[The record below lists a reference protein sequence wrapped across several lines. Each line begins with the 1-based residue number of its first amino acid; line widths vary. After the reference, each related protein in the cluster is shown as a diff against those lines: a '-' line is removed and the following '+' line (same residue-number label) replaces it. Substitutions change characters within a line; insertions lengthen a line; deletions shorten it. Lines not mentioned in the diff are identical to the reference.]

1 VTLPAESVSVE
12 LPPAVT
18 APGLKDAVAPE
29 GSPLAESVTVSAD
42 PLMAAV
48 EIVDVALPPCTAET
62 LLGLALIEKSL
73 GAGVTVSVT
82 VVVCVALGA
91 VPVTVTEY
99 VPGVVAG
106 STVNVRVELEPA
118 VIGFGLNEAV
128 VPVGTPVAESVRLSG
143 EPLRIEVAMV
153 DAALPPCAADTL
165 LGLAPI
171 VKSLGAAVTV
181 SVTVVLWVALG
192 AVPVTVTEY
201 GPGVVA
207 GSTVNVSVE
216 LPPAVTTLGLKDA
229 VVPEGSPPAE
239 SVTLSAEPLVR
250 AVEIVD
256 VALPP
261 CTADTLLGF
270 APIEKSLGA
279 AVTVSVTVVLWIALG
294 AVPVTVTE
302 YGPGVV
308 AAPTLSVSV
317 ELPPA
322 ATDPGLKDADAPEG
336 SPLAESVT
344 VSADPLITAVEM
356 VDVALPPWTADTLLG
371 LALIEKLLGAAVTVS
386 VTVVLCVALGAV
398 PVTVTE

>member
-73 GAGVTVSVT
+73 GAGVTVSMT
-82 VVVCVALGA
+82 VVLCVALGA
-91 VPVTVTEY
+91 
-99 VPGVVAG
+99 
-106 STVNVRVELEPA
+106 
-118 VIGFGLNEAV
+118 
-128 VPVGTPVAESVRLSG
+128 
-143 EPLRIEVAMV
+143 M
-153 DAALPPCAADTL
+153 
-165 LGLAPI
+165 
-171 VKSLGAAVTV
+171 
-181 SVTVVLWVALG
+181 
-192 AVPVTVTEY
+192 PVTVTEY

-207 GSTVNVSVE
+207 APTLKVNVE
-216 LPPAVTTLGLKDA
+216 PPPAVVVGGLNEA
-229 VVPEGSPPAE
+229 VAPAGTPPAL
-239 SVTLSAEPLVR
+239 SVTVSAEPLVT
-250 AVEIVD
+250 AVEMVD
-256 VALPP
+256 VPLPP
-261 CTADTLLGF
+261 WTADTLAGF

-279 AVTVSVTVVLWIALG
+279 AVTVSVTVMLWIALG

>member
-1 VTLPAESVSVE
+1 
-12 LPPAVT
+12 
-18 APGLKDAVAPE
+18 
-29 GSPLAESVTVSAD
+29 
-42 PLMAAV
+42 M
-48 EIVDVALPPCTAET
+48 VDVALPPCTADR
-62 LLGLALIEKSL
+62 LLGFALIEKSL
-73 GAGVTVSVT
+73 GAAVVIVSVT
-82 VVVCVALGA
+82 VVLWVALGA

-165 LGLAPI
+165 LGL
-171 VKSLGAAVTV
+171 
-181 SVTVVLWVALG
+181 
-192 AVPVTVTEY
+192 
-201 GPGVVA
+201 
-207 GSTVNVSVE
+207 
-216 LPPAVTTLGLKDA
+216 
-229 VVPEGSPPAE
+229 
-239 SVTLSAEPLVR
+239 
-250 AVEIVD
+250 
-256 VALPP
+256 
-261 CTADTLLGF
+261 
-270 APIEKSLGA
+270 
-279 AVTVSVTVVLWIALG
+279 
-294 AVPVTVTE
+294 
-302 YGPGVV
+302 
-308 AAPTLSVSV
+308 APTLSVSV

>member
-1 VTLPAESVSVE
+1 MTLPAESVSVE

-192 AVPVTVTEY
+192 AVPVTVTE
-201 GPGVVA
+201 
-207 GSTVNVSVE
+207 
-216 LPPAVTTLGLKDA
+216 
-229 VVPEGSPPAE
+229 
-239 SVTLSAEPLVR
+239 
-250 AVEIVD
+250 
-256 VALPP
+256 
-261 CTADTLLGF
+261 
-270 APIEKSLGA
+270 
-279 AVTVSVTVVLWIALG
+279 
-294 AVPVTVTE
+294 
-302 YGPGVV
+302 
-308 AAPTLSVSV
+308 
-317 ELPPA
+317 
-322 ATDPGLKDADAPEG
+322 
-336 SPLAESVT
+336 
-344 VSADPLITAVEM
+344 
-356 VDVALPPWTADTLLG
+356 
-371 LALIEKLLGAAVTVS
+371 
-386 VTVVLCVALGAV
+386 
-398 PVTVTE
+398 

>member
-1 VTLPAESVSVE
+1 
-12 LPPAVT
+12 
-18 APGLKDAVAPE
+18 
-29 GSPLAESVTVSAD
+29 
-42 PLMAAV
+42 
-48 EIVDVALPPCTAET
+48 
-62 LLGLALIEKSL
+62 
-73 GAGVTVSVT
+73 
-82 VVVCVALGA
+82 
-91 VPVTVTEY
+91 
-99 VPGVVAG
+99 
-106 STVNVRVELEPA
+106 
-118 VIGFGLNEAV
+118 
-128 VPVGTPVAESVRLSG
+128 
-143 EPLRIEVAMV
+143 
-153 DAALPPCAADTL
+153 
-165 LGLAPI
+165 
-171 VKSLGAAVTV
+171 
-181 SVTVVLWVALG
+181 
-192 AVPVTVTEY
+192 
-201 GPGVVA
+201 
-207 GSTVNVSVE
+207 
-216 LPPAVTTLGLKDA
+216 
-229 VVPEGSPPAE
+229 VPEGSPHAE

-336 SPLAESVT
+336 STLAESAT